1 MQPTN
6 DPDRTEG
13 LVFQPVPTREDM
25 QALSEEASKARSGRA
40 RLFIAVV
47 FLAGVV
53 VAAGAGMAM
62 VKQNAAAAAEQADLH
77 IKKLTEQI
85 KTKDTQLQSQAE
97 TIRQQ
102 KSEIDSFAPFQSI
115 VVLQRQ
121 SDQLEDE
128 IAALL
133 AQPSR
138 AGAPK
143 RLTELP
149 AEVEWLDQ
157 TVNALQTRRDRL
169 EQIKTQIEA
178 WPPAPVAP
186 RPD

>member
-6 DPDRTEG
+6 DSDRPEG

-40 RLFIAVV
+40 RLFIAVI
-47 FLAGVV
+47 FLVGVV
-53 VAAGAGMAM
+53 VAAGFGMAM
-62 VKQNAAAAAEQADLH
+62 VKQNAAAAAEQAEAQ
-77 IKKLTEQI
+77 ITKLNQQI
-85 KTKDTQLQSQAE
+85 KTLDAQLAAQTDT
-97 TIRQQ
+97 IKQQ
-102 KSEIDSFAPFQSI
+102 KTVIDSYAPFQSI
-115 VVLQRQ
+115 VALQQQ
-121 SDQLEDE
+121 SDRLETE

-138 AGAPK
+138 SGAPN

-149 AEVEWLDQ
+149 PDVEWLDQ
-157 TVNALQTRRDRL
+157 TVNALRARRDRL
-169 EQIKTQIEA
+169 QILKSQIEA

>member
-6 DPDRTEG
+6 DSDRSEG

-25 QALSEEASKARSGRA
+25 RALSEEASKARSGRA
-40 RLFIAVV
+40 RLFIAVI
-47 FLAGVV
+47 FLVGVV
-53 VAAGAGMAM
+53 VAAGFGMAM
-62 VKQNAAAAAEQADLH
+62 VKQNAAAAAEQAEVQ
-77 IKKLTEQI
+77 ITKLNQQI
-85 KTKDTQLQSQAE
+85 KAMDVRLVAQTE
-97 TIRQQ
+97 TIKQQ
-102 KSEIDSFAPFQSI
+102 EAAINSYAPFQSI
-115 VVLQRQ
+115 VALQQQ
-121 SDQLEDE
+121 SDQLEAE

-138 AGAPK
+138 NGAPK

-149 AEVEWLDQ
+149 PEVEWLDQ
-157 TVNALQTRRDRL
+157 TVNALRARRDRL
-169 EQIKTQIEA
+169 QQLKSQIEA

>member
-13 LVFQPVPTREDM
+13 LVFQPVPTHEDM

-53 VAAGAGMAM
+53 VAAGFGMAM
-62 VKQNAAAAAEQADLH
+62 VKQNAAAAAEQADLQ
-77 IKKLTEQI
+77 ITKLTEQI
-85 KTKDTQLQSQAE
+85 KAKDAQLNSQAE

-102 KSEIDSFAPFQSI
+102 KKEIESYAPFQSI
-115 VVLQRQ
+115 VALQHQ
-121 SDQLEDE
+121 SARLEEE

-143 RLTELP
+143 HLTELP
-149 AEVEWLDQ
+149 AQVEWLDQ
-157 TVNALQTRRDRL
+157 TVNALRTRRDRL

>member
-25 QALSEEASKARSGRA
+25 QALSEEARRARSGRA

-47 FLAGVV
+47 FLAGVI
-53 VAAGAGMAM
+53 VAAGFGMAM
-62 VKQNAAAAAEQADLH
+62 VKQNAAAAAEQADLQ

-97 TIRQQ
+97 TISQQ
-102 KSEIDSFAPFQSI
+102 KSEIDSYAPFQSI

-121 SDQLEDE
+121 SDQLEEE

-143 RLTELP
+143 RLTDLP

-157 TVNALQTRRDRL
+157 TVNALRTRRDRL